1 MVRVEGAS
9 QKTLIGVAAAAL
21 ILTLGCVV
29 AVGLALVGGA
39 VAVDSQVQEELRRA
53 QIQTTRLSLLKLN
66 TKVLE
71 YQAFQL
77 PTALPETLDDL
88 LKPPNGEP
96 PYVRPEE
103 LQDVW
108 GERFVYDKEGDK
120 YRLLSKGPDKARGTE
135 DDIEERLD

>member
-1 MVRVEGAS
+1 MEGAS
-9 QKTLIGVAAAAL
+9 KKTLIGVAAVAL

-29 AVGLALVGGA
+29 AVGVALVGGA
-39 VAVDSQVQEELRRA
+39 VAVESQVQEELRRA

-96 PYVRPEE
+96 PYVRPED

-120 YRLLSKGPDKARGTE
+120 YHLLSKGPDKARGTE
-135 DDIEERLD
+135 DDIEGRLD